1 MGPGGSLSRTGEDS
15 GASSRTGTP
24 PQQKEKENASHA
36 NAFSLLADLSN
47 SGEPENPA
55 SPPSI
60 AASPALSKV
69 APVPETAPAE
79 KESEA

>member
-1 MGPGGSLSRTGEDS
+1 MHPTQMHLG
-15 GASSRTGTP
+15 
-24 PQQKEKENASHA
+24 KHA
-36 NAFSLLADLSN
+36 YRNLTTSDFANTAFSLLADLSN

-69 APVPETAPAE
+69 TPVPETAPAE
-79 KESEA
+79 KESKA